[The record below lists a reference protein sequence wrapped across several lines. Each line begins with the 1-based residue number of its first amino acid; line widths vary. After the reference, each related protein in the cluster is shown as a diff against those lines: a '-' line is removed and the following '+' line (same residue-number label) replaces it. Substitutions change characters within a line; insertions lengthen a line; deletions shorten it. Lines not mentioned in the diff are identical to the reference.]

1 MKKLTDI
8 INDRLAESNNTH
20 HATISY
26 RPSNKANAMIEVMC
40 KIYKTNKSSLF
51 HSKISE
57 VLAELLL
64 STKETI
70 PLIEKCIESHNNID
84 LSNSAIGI
92 LLERQIITFDLT
104 KNNPYLKKLNLSVK
118 NDE

>member
-26 RPSNKANAMIEVMC
+26 RPSNKDYAMIEVMC
-40 KIYKTNKSSLF
+40 EIYKTNKSSLF

-57 VLAELLL
+57 TLAELLL
-64 STKETI
+64 SSKETI
-70 PLIEKCIESHNNID
+70 PLIEKCIESHKNID

-92 LLERQIITFDLT
+92 LLERKTITFDST
-104 KNNPYLKKLNLSVK
+104 KDNPYLKKIDLRIK
-118 NDE
+118 NHE